1 MPDSI
6 LNPIELGIAIAAVL
20 LVGFVM
26 IEGMVTP
33 GLALEPP
40 REAATSKPR
49 PRRGLVASW
58 ICVLLLVLAL
68 GGCVFVNTYEPLR
81 AEGPAVGSGPL
92 YLGTVPATFGGV
104 DNVEFAAVSGG
115 EMRMEFSL
123 ANTGDWPLTVVGL
136 DNPITMYGSAGPQ
149 WEGTIFHSGSLVPVG
164 QALDG
169 SSGRFDIP
177 AHASAR
183 VNAGLVFGCIGL
195 TPTPTL
201 APGRSPSAAA
211 ALAAEGYGVSSIDS
225 LPIEFQLLGLQHR
238 SVVKLPAS
246 VAWIAVDE
254 SGCGPENPNA
264 VPSGLHVTPV
274 PSIVYP

>member
-1 MPDSI
+1 MPDSF
-6 LNPIELGIAIAAVL
+6 LNPIELGLAVAAVL

-26 IEGMVTP
+26 IEGMAAP
-33 GLALEPP
+33 GPALEPP
-40 REAATSKPR
+40 GEAVASKPHSH
-49 PRRGLVASW
+49 RGRVA
-58 ICVLLLVLAL
+58 IAGGIVLLVLAL

-123 ANTGDWPLTVVGL
+123 ANTGDWPVTVVGL
-136 DNPITMYGSAGPQ
+136 DPVNGGSS
-149 WEGTIFHSGSLVPVG
+149 WDGTIFHSGSLIPVG
-164 QALDG
+164 QVRDG

-183 VNAGLVFGCIGL
+183 VNASLVFGCIGL

-201 APGRSPSAAA
+201 APGKSPSAQVAM
-211 ALAAEGYGVSSIDS
+211 AAEGYTRSWIDS
-225 LPIEFQLLGLQHR
+225 LPIEVQFLGLQHR
-238 SVVKLPAS
+238 SIVKLPAS
-246 VAWIAVDE
+246 IAYVAIDM
-254 SGCGPENPNA
+254 SGCGGSENPYA
-264 VPSGLHVTPV
+264 LPSGLYVTQV
-274 PSIVYP
+274 PSITYP